1 MQINGIK
8 HDQHSIEEF
17 SIKVE
22 DRIELIITYGMA
34 VQIREVKQRI
44 LDKTLNQ
51 DQGPD
56 KKQEEKKQENQSP
69 E

>member
-8 HDQHSIEEF
+8 HDEHSIEEF

-51 DQGPD
+51 DQSPD
-56 KKQEEKKQENQSP
+56 RKQEKKQENQTP